1 MHSRSVFLSQ
11 GNPLSETKL
20 NKGKTMNT
28 ITKRE
33 LEDMIMDLLIAQGY
47 LDAKGKGFKQKGLD
61 RLADLHLQLSKLKDS
76 L

>member
-1 MHSRSVFLSQ
+1 M
-11 GNPLSETKL
+11 K
-20 NKGKTMNT
+20 T

-33 LEDMIMDLLIAQGY
+33 LEDMIMDLLMAQGY

-61 RLADLHLQLSKLKDS
+61 TLADLHLQLSKLKDS